1 MVRGIKFVGIPVR
14 DQDVSL
20 KFYTEALNLKVVT
33 DQPFTDRQ
41 RWIELLI
48 PGAETGLVS
57 TRPKVTRGAS
67 ESFSQLPFG
76 VTTCSQPPK
85 C

>member
-20 KFYTEALNLKVVT
+20 KFYTQARGLKVVT
-33 DQPFTDRQ
+33 DQPFTDPQ

-48 PGAETGLVS
+48 PGAE
-57 TRPKVTRGAS
+57 RQKVTRGAS
-67 ESFSQLPFG
+67 ASFSPLPSG